1 MPGYVSIDKN
11 KTARLDDIIAILAK
25 KGGIN
30 RSSIVSKKNT
40 YYSRT
45 SPGRLAERLVS
56 GKEKNN
62 SVKKR
67 A

>member
-25 KGGIN
+25 KGRKN
-30 RSSIVSKKNT
+30 RSGIVSKKGA

-45 SPGRLAERLVS
+45 SPRRLAERLRS
-56 GKEKNN
+56 GEEKYN